1 MIDHPIERGRIRRAA
16 GLLALCLLWAWS
28 TGAIAF
34 SPYASAPV
42 RAALALLFLAALPF
56 AYRAATRRWP
66 RVSAMAGLF
75 AVGVLPLV
83 AGWALLRP
91 SNERDW
97 NADQQQLATARIE
110 GDQVTL
116 ANVRNFSYRST
127 SDFDP
132 HWEDRRY
139 DLARIESLWFVV
151 EPFSGFPGAAHTFIS
166 FGFEG
171 GEYLAVSAEIRKEQG
186 ESFSP
191 WKGLYRNYEL
201 MYVFGDE
208 RDLVS
213 LRTEHR
219 KDTVY
224 VYPVRASKEQVR
236 ATFVDV
242 LQRANALVA
251 RPEFYHS
258 LTNTCTT
265 NIAHHAN
272 RIQPDL
278 VPFSWR
284 MLLPGH
290 SDAMALQLG
299 LIDFEGSLEQARARF
314 RVNERASRAAGAD
327 DFSVRI
333 RAE

>member
-1 MIDHPIERGRIRRAA
+1 MIEHIYLRGRSLRVA
-16 GLLALCLLWAWS
+16 GLVVCAAFWVWS

-34 SPYASAPV
+34 SPYASVAV
-42 RAALALLFLAALPF
+42 RASLAILFLLALPVACGIAIRRLPVATAMLPLIALGSLPLL
-56 AYRAATRRWP
+56 
-66 RVSAMAGLF
+66 AGL
-75 AVGVLPLV
+75 
-83 AGWALLRP
+83 ALLRP
-91 SNERDW
+91 SNDRPW
-97 NADQQQLATARIE
+97 NLDQARLPSARIE
-110 GDQVTL
+110 GDRVTL
-116 ANVRNFSYRST
+116 ANVRHFTYRSAAE
-127 SDFDP
+127 FEP
-132 HWEDRRY
+132 HWEERSY
-139 DLARIESLWFVV
+139 DLARIESLWFIV
-151 EPFSGFPGAAHTFIS
+151 EPFSGFPGAAHTFLS

-208 RDLVS
+208 RDLVL

-224 VYPVRASKEQVR
+224 LYPVRAPKALVR

-242 LQRANALVA
+242 LERANALAA
-251 RPEFYHS
+251 RPEFYNS
-258 LTNTCTT
+258 LSNTCTT

-272 RIQPDL
+272 RIQPGR

-290 SDAMALQLG
+290 SDALALQLG
-299 LIDFEGSLEQARARF
+299 LIDFEGDLEQARARF
-314 RVNERASRAAGAD
+314 RVNERAASAAGSA
-327 DFSVRI
+327 DFSARI
-333 RAE
+333 RAD

>member
-1 MIDHPIERGRIRRAA
+1 MIDRTAAPGRFRLAA
-16 GLLALCLLWAWS
+16 SWLSLSLLWAWG
-28 TGAIAF
+28 TGAIAL
-34 SPYASAPV
+34 SPYASAPL
-42 RAALALLFLAALPF
+42 RTSLALLFLAILPL
-56 AYRAATRRWP
+56 AYRFATRRFP
-66 RVSAMAGLF
+66 RVTVVAALF
-75 AVGVLPLV
+75 AVGSLPLL
-83 AGWALLRP
+83 AWLLLLLP

-97 NADQQQLATARIE
+97 NADQQYLASARIE
-110 GDQVTL
+110 GDRVTL
-116 ANVRNFSYRST
+116 ANVRNFTYRST
-127 SDFDP
+127 SDYEP
-132 HWEDRRY
+132 GWETRRY
-139 DLARIESLWFVV
+139 DLGRIESLWFVV
-151 EPFSGFPGAAHTFIS
+151 EPFSGFPGAAHTFLS

-191 WKGLYRNYEL
+191 WKGLFRNYEL

-224 VYPVRASKEQVR
+224 VYPVRASKEVVR

-242 LQRANALVA
+242 LQRANALA
-251 RPEFYHS
+251 TRPEFYNS

-265 NIAHHAN
+265 NIANHAN
-272 RIQPDL
+272 RIQPGL

-290 SDAMALQLG
+290 SDALALQLG
-299 LIDFEGSLEQARARF
+299 LIDYEGSLERARARF
-314 RVNERASRAAGAD
+314 RVNERAARAAGAA

-333 RAE
+333 RAD